1 MTRGRLGLIV
11 LATLAAFSWGCSSN
25 PTTGRSQM
33 TLLSKEREIALGEGA
48 KAELASE
55 YGGAVADAQLQ
66 AYVAR
71 IGHALAAVTES
82 DNPSLPWEFTLL
94 DSDVINAFALP
105 GGKVFMS
112 RGLAAR
118 MTNEAQLAAVL
129 GHEVGHVTA
138 RHSNERISHAML
150 VQGLVVG
157 AAVGAAQ
164 SDEKWLQS
172 AVPVV
177 VGFGG
182 QGYLLKFN
190 RDQELEADALGVR
203 YMVRNGYN
211 PLGARQVQEILQAA
225 AGEGS
230 RPPEF
235 FSTHPYPERRIE
247 QINRL
252 LRGEY
257 AYTQDRPDQYQL
269 HEDRFQ
275 REFKSRLASLP
286 PAAAPAR
293 AFASLASAGFDPM
306 DAGSWCAHC
315 RSGAGR

>member
-11 LATLAAFSWGCSSN
+11 LVALAAFSWGCSSN

-33 TLLSKEREIALGEGA
+33 ALLSRDREIALGEGA
-48 KAELASE
+48 KDQLTAE
-55 YGGAVADAQLQ
+55 YGGEVADAQLQ
-66 AYVAR
+66 VYVAR
-71 IGHALAAVTES
+71 IGRALAATTEA

-138 RHSNERISHAML
+138 RHSNERISQAML

-157 AAVGAAQ
+157 AALGASQ

-182 QGYLLKFN
+182 QGYLLKFS

-211 PLGARQVQEILQAA
+211 PLGAKQVQEILRAA

-247 QINRL
+247 QIDRL

-257 AYTQDRPDQYQL
+257 AYTQDRPGEFQL
-269 HEDRFQ
+269 HEDRFH
-275 REFKSRLASLP
+275 REFKARLAALP
-286 PAAAPAR
+286 PPSSTRTALAMLAAG
-293 AFASLASAGFDPM
+293 GFDPH
-306 DAGSWCAHC
+306 DPGSWCAHC
-315 RSGAGR
+315 TPAGER

>member
-1 MTRGRLGLIV
+1 MTRGWLGLIV
-11 LATLAAFSWGCSSN
+11 LAALTVFVWGCSTN

-33 TLLSKEREIALGEGA
+33 ALLSRDREIALGEGA

-71 IGHALAAVTES
+71 IGHALAATTES

-105 GGKVFMS
+105 GGKVFIS

-138 RHSNERISHAML
+138 RHSNERISLGRL

-164 SDEKWLQS
+164 SDEKWLQT
-172 AVPVV
+172 AVPVI

-182 QGYLLKFN
+182 QGYLLKFS

-211 PLGARQVQEILQAA
+211 PLGARQVQEILAAA
-225 AGEGS
+225 AGEGG

-235 FSTHPYPERRIE
+235 FSTHPYAERRIE
-247 QINRL
+247 QIDKL

-257 AYTQDRPDQYQL
+257 AYTQDRPDEFRL
-269 HEDRFQ
+269 HEYRFQ
-275 REFKSRLASLP
+275 REFKSRLAVLP
-286 PAAAPAR
+286 RPPDSGR
-293 AFASLASAGFDPM
+293 ALAMLGSAIFDPIEP
-306 DAGSWCAHC
+306 GSWCAHC
-315 RSGAGR
+315 SSVGAR